1 MNIYDSDSSDSDML
15 EILSYSVCN
24 YWEKRKS
31 NINTDF
37 FSYCIGVMCYK
48 PKLQVCKLSV
58 G

>member
-37 FSYCIGVMCYK
+37 FQLLYWCYV
-48 PKLQVCKLSV
+48 L
-58 G
+58 